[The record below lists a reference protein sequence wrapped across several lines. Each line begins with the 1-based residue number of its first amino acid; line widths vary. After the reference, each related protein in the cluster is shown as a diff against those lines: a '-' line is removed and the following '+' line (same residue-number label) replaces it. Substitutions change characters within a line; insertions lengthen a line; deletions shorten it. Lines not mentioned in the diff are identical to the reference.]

1 MKVAKNYQISRP
13 GWYAKLKELPIPG
26 VGWYVS
32 KADTRPTLVI
42 MTGII
47 KHAAH
52 GSGLME
58 DSVAY
63 IK

>member
-1 MKVAKNYQISRP
+1 
-13 GWYAKLKELPIPG
+13 LKDLPIPG
-26 VGWYVS
+26 LGWYVS

-42 MTGII
+42 MMGII

-52 GSGLME
+52 GSGLSE
-58 DSVAY
+58 DSVVY